1 MKLLAALRFR
11 IATLFQRS
19 QINAEME
26 EELRSHIQHRADDL
40 ALSGV
45 DRGEAERLACIEFG
59 GRERIREECHKALG
73 GNFLDTL
80 LQDVRF
86 SFRMLRKSPSFT
98 TAAVVTLALAIG
110 ANAVVFGVLDALI
123 LRPLN
128 VPQAE
133 SLYAIERLSTPGHI
147 LFESYP
153 NYLDLRDRNRSFDG
167 LAAYDIAAAG
177 LDTGRDLSRA
187 WVEETSG
194 NYFDVLGIQPF
205 LGRFF
210 HGSDE
215 HGPNSA
221 PYI

>member
-98 TAAVVTLALAIG
+98 AAAVVTLALAIG

-128 VPQAE
+128 VPQVE
-133 SLYAIERLSTPGHI
+133 NLYGTQYGLDPG
-147 LFESYP
+147 FQSYP

-167 LAAYDIAAAG
+167 LAAFNFVFVG
-177 LDTGRDLSRA
+177 
-187 WVEETSG
+187 
-194 NYFDVLGIQPF
+194 
-205 LGRFF
+205 
-210 HGSDE
+210 
-215 HGPNSA
+215 
-221 PYI
+221 